1 MDHTGGRERESVYIL
16 DGWVVEVVEVQVE
29 EMELEVVVE
38 QVEMK
43 SCPLTCSVLLWP
55 AGAGRHD
62 VQH

>member
-1 MDHTGGRERESVYIL
+1 M
-16 DGWVVEVVEVQVE
+16 VVEVQVD
-29 EMELEVVVE
+29 EMELEVVVKQVAVNVVEVE

-43 SCPLTCSVLLWP
+43 SCLLTCSILLGP

>member
-1 MDHTGGRERESVYIL
+1 
-16 DGWVVEVVEVQVE
+16 
-29 EMELEVVVE
+29 MELEVVVEQVAVEVFVNTVEVE

-55 AGAGRHD
+55 AGAGRHY